1 MIRLPPKVHENS
13 PVPHVRALQK
23 AHNELVEALKARDL
37 QNSPTTRIEHLPGG
51 GVTVNTQGG
60 TSTGTTGGGRWL

>member
-1 MIRLPPKVHENS
+1 MIRIPSKVHENS

-37 QNSPTTRIEHLPGG
+37 QTSPTTRIERLPGG
-51 GVTVNTQGG
+51 GVAIHTQGG
-60 TSTGTTGGGRWL
+60 TSTVTTGGGRWL